1 MNNPQ
6 DINATDLAK
15 LRLIQAA
22 ITLFAEKG
30 IEATSLRL
38 INRAAGARNNS
49 ALHYHF
55 GNKLGMIEAAIHFI
69 QGWFEDT
76 REPQLK
82 ALEQRSKEAP
92 LAVAEIV
99 DALIDP
105 YVVLL
110 ESEAWGHDA
119 LCALARFEFD
129 GDEAIHTILN
139 QTSGKVARRLRK
151 LLAVACPDLPK
162 GQLDQ
167 RLNLCLL
174 IAIQG
179 FADSK
184 NAQHSYMG
192 SVQRGKPNYRKM
204 GALIKGFCVAGL
216 MGGN

>member
-1 MNNPQ
+1 MDIPQ

-38 INRAAGARNNS
+38 INREAGARNNS

-69 QGWFEDT
+69 QDWFEQT

-82 ALEQRSKEAP
+82 ALELRSKAAP
-92 LAVAEIV
+92 LTVAEIV

-110 ESEAWGHDA
+110 ESEPWGHDA

-129 GDEAIHTILN
+129 GDEAIHQILN
-139 QTSGKVARRLRK
+139 QTAGKAARRLRK
-151 LLAVACPDLPK
+151 LLATACPALPK
-162 GQLDQ
+162 AQLDQ

-184 NAQHSYMG
+184 NARHSYIG
-192 SVQRGKPNYRKM
+192 TVQRGKPNYRKM
-204 GALIKGFCVAGL
+204 GALFKGFCVAGL
-216 MGGN
+216 EGA